1 MGEAEGYVER
11 QMRSVIGIKAQYTS
25 LHLGLAKKKPP
36 GALGRESSCLHA
48 AFPPGLAPNSS
59 RLLTWSFQILQ
70 LLLGI

>member
-11 QMRSVIGIKAQYTS
+11 QTRSVIGTKAQYTG
-25 LHLGLAKKKPP
+25 LHLGLAKEKPP

-48 AFPPGLAPNSS
+48 AFPPGLALIHPEALKVEFPNP
-59 RLLTWSFQILQ
+59 Q